1 MQTLLSVLPDKQ
13 RRHHCLASLQIICL
27 QTAFSS
33 RASRRLS
40 FLTGW
45 ANRSRKLT
53 GILELHL
60 SLEMSTPFLSS
71 APSFQRSP
79 LRVHLAIYIFIYMT
93 LWLSSSSG
101 QYYGTEESV
110 IFSPHLIMK
119 CFHTGSKI
127 FGCPWLDSWE
137 TLKDT
142 NTSLD
147 TEWFLLSKSI
157 LLLCVFHLLDFQPT
171 ENIVSAWFICE
182 MLFLSLDADRY
193 FQSLG
198 ASVCSLQEL
207 GRQS

>member
-1 MQTLLSVLPDKQ
+1 MLQQLWEKQIIDSRERIASSLLLPSAMQTLLSVLRDKQ

-45 ANRSRKLT
+45 ANQSRKLT
-53 GILELHL
+53 GILE
-60 SLEMSTPFLSS
+60 
-71 APSFQRSP
+71 
-79 LRVHLAIYIFIYMT
+79 
-93 LWLSSSSG
+93 

-110 IFSPHLIMK
+110 RFSPQLIMK

-127 FGCPWLDSWE
+127 FGCPGLDSWE

-147 TEWFLLSKSI
+147 TEWFLLSKAIS
-157 LLLCVFHLLDFQPT
+157 LLSVFHLLDFQPT

-182 MLFLSLDADRY
+182 MFLTLDADRY

-198 ASVCSLQEL
+198 VSVCSLQEL
-207 GRQS
+207 GKQS